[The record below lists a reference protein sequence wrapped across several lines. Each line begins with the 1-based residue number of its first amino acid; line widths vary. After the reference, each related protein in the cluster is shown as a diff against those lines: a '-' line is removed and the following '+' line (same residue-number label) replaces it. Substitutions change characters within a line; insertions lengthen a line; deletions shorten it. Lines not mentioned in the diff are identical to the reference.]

1 MELCKKK
8 SHFSTQNECQQ
19 IKENG
24 ISRVLSDR
32 NGMKLEIKSKRNY
45 RKYMNSRQKK
55 KHTTGNLNESSET
68 IRRERNKLVG

>member
-19 IKENG
+19 IKEKG
-24 ISRVLSDR
+24 ISRVLSDH

-45 RKYMNSRQKK
+45 RKYMNSRQMKK
-55 KHTTGNLNESSET
+55 THDWELEWVVRDNPEGKE
-68 IRRERNKLVG
+68 